1 MTQGEAAATQ
11 RFQRKT
17 VLVKRSLQ
25 LKYIAMVFLS
35 VLVASLIVG
44 GDVYYSLSRVMLTEC
59 PSVTDRMTQF
69 NTVLL
74 VKTALYL
81 GLMLLISLY
90 VSHRFAG
97 PIYRFEK
104 SAQAVGGG
112 DLTHRV
118 SLRTGDELMEL
129 QEEFNGMTSSLQVLV
144 QKDRN
149 LAQRLRDRRVGPK
162 PGRGPPRSRRRERE
176 APARERLR
184 RPRGPQG
191 TDRGARAPD
200 QVVQSLRRAAPR

>member
-1 MTQGEAAATQ
+1 MTNPPTQ
-11 RFQRKT
+11 KFQRKT

-35 VLVASLIVG
+35 VLVASMIVG
-44 GDVYYSLSRVMLTEC
+44 GDIYYTLTRVLLTEC
-59 PSVTDRMTQF
+59 PSATDHVAQF
-69 NTVLL
+69 NSVLL
-74 VKTALYL
+74 LKSALYL

-104 SAQAVGGG
+104 SAQSVGGG

-129 QEEFNGMTSSLQVLV
+129 QEEFNGMVSGLQALV

-149 LAQRLRDRRVGPK
+149 LALRLSERVDDVSKKLPDGAEAA
-162 PGRGPPRSRRRERE
+162 RRELKDIKLE
-176 APARERLR
+176 LAHL
-184 RPRGPQG
+184 
-191 TDRGARAPD
+191 TKSFT
-200 QVVQSLRRAAPR
+200 V

>member
-1 MTQGEAAATQ
+1 MGKDTKAGDDQ

-17 VLVKRSLQ
+17 VLVKRALQ
-25 LKYIAMVFLS
+25 LKYIGMVFLS
-35 VLVASLIVG
+35 VLVASMIVG
-44 GDVYYSLSRVMLTEC
+44 GDVYYSLMRVMLTEC
-59 PSVTDRMTQF
+59 PSVTDRVVQF

-74 VKTALYL
+74 VKIALYL

-104 SAQAVGGG
+104 SCQSLSTG

-129 QEEFNGMTSSLQVLV
+129 QEEFNGMAAALQALL

-149 LAQRLRDRRVGPK
+149 LAQRLSERVEEIAKRLPEGAGSARDDLKALKLELDHLTKSFKV
-162 PGRGPPRSRRRERE
+162 
-176 APARERLR
+176 
-184 RPRGPQG
+184 
-191 TDRGARAPD
+191 
-200 QVVQSLRRAAPR
+200 

>member
-1 MTQGEAAATQ
+1 MATDTKGDDDQ

-17 VLVKRSLQ
+17 VLVKRALQ
-25 LKYIAMVFLS
+25 LKYIGMVFLS
-35 VLVASLIVG
+35 VLVASMIVG
-44 GDVYYSLSRVMLTEC
+44 GDVYYSLMRVMLTEC
-59 PSVTDRMTQF
+59 PSVTDRVVQF

-74 VKTALYL
+74 VKIALYL

-104 SAQAVGGG
+104 SCQSLSTG

-129 QEEFNGMTSSLQVLV
+129 QEEFNGMAAALQALL

-149 LAQRLRDRRVGPK
+149 LAQRLSERVDEISKRLPSDASASRDDLKALKVELDHLTK
-162 PGRGPPRSRRRERE
+162 SFKI
-176 APARERLR
+176 
-184 RPRGPQG
+184 
-191 TDRGARAPD
+191 
-200 QVVQSLRRAAPR
+200 

>member
-1 MTQGEAAATQ
+1 MTPSTNPPTTQ
-11 RFQRKT
+11 KFQRKT

-25 LKYIAMVFLS
+25 IKYIALVFLS

-44 GDVYYSLSRVMLTEC
+44 GDVYYSLTRVLLTEC
-59 PSVTDRMTQF
+59 PSVTDHIVQF
-69 NTVLL
+69 NAVFF
-74 VKTALYL
+74 VKGALYL

-104 SAQAVGGG
+104 SAQSVGGG

-129 QEEFNGMTSSLQVLV
+129 QEEFNGMVAGLQSLV

-149 LAQRLRDRRVGPK
+149 LAKRISERLDELAKRLPDEADAA
-162 PGRGPPRSRRRERE
+162 RRELKDLKLELEHLTRSF
-176 APARERLR
+176 
-184 RPRGPQG
+184 QI
-191 TDRGARAPD
+191 
-200 QVVQSLRRAAPR
+200 

>member
-1 MTQGEAAATQ
+1 MGTETKAGDEQ

-17 VLVKRSLQ
+17 VLVKRALQ
-25 LKYIAMVFLS
+25 LKYIGMVFLS
-35 VLVASLIVG
+35 VLVASMIVG
-44 GDVYYSLSRVMLTEC
+44 GDVYYSLMRVMLTEC
-59 PSVTDRMTQF
+59 PSVTDRVVQF

-74 VKTALYL
+74 VKIALYL

-104 SAQAVGGG
+104 SCQSLSSG

-129 QEEFNGMTSSLQVLV
+129 QEEFNGMAAALQALL

-149 LAQRLRDRRVGPK
+149 LAQRLSDRVEDIAKRL
-162 PGRGPPRSRRRERE
+162 PPD
-176 APARERLR
+176 A
-184 RPRGPQG
+184 G
-191 TDRGARAPD
+191 GARDDLKALKLELD
-200 QVVQSLRRAAPR
+200 HLTKSFKI

>member
-1 MTQGEAAATQ
+1 MTQPETK

-25 LKYIAMVFLS
+25 LKYIGMVFLS

-44 GDVYYSLSRVMLTEC
+44 GDIYYSLSRTMLTEC
-59 PSVTDRMTQF
+59 PSSLDRVVQF
-69 NTVLL
+69 NGVLM
-74 VKTALYL
+74 VKAFLYL

-129 QEEFNGMTSSLQVLV
+129 QEEFNGMVSGLQALL

-149 LAQRLRDRRVGPK
+149 LAQRVAERLDEIAKKLPEDADAQ
-162 PGRGPPRSRRRERE
+162 RRELKDLKVE
-176 APARERLR
+176 IAHL
-184 RPRGPQG
+184 
-191 TDRGARAPD
+191 TKSFK
-200 QVVQSLRRAAPR
+200 V

>member
-1 MTQGEAAATQ
+1 MTDDTK

-25 LKYIAMVFLS
+25 LKYIGMVFLS

-44 GDVYYSLSRVMLTEC
+44 GDVYYSLSQVMLTEC
-59 PSVTDRMTQF
+59 PSVTDRVVQF
-69 NTVLL
+69 NAFIIAKV
-74 VKTALYL
+74 ALYL
-81 GLMLLISLY
+81 VLMLLISLY

-104 SAQAVGGG
+104 SAQAVGSG

-129 QEEFNGMTSSLQVLV
+129 QEEFNGMVAGLQSLV
-144 QKDRN
+144 QRDRN
-149 LAQRLRDRRVGPK
+149 LAARLSDRVEEL
-162 PGRGPPRSRRRERE
+162 SRKAGDAALREDLKALKVE
-176 APARERLR
+176 LDHL
-184 RPRGPQG
+184 
-191 TDRGARAPD
+191 TKSFT
-200 QVVQSLRRAAPR
+200 V

>member
-1 MTQGEAAATQ
+1 MPDEDQ

-25 LKYIAMVFLS
+25 LKYIGMVFLS
-35 VLVASLIVG
+35 VLVASMIVG
-44 GDVYYSLSRVMLTEC
+44 GDVYYSLMRVMLTEC
-59 PSVTDRMTQF
+59 PSVTDRVVQF

-74 VKTALYL
+74 VKIALYL

-97 PIYRFEK
+97 PIFRFEK
-104 SAQAVGGG
+104 SCQSLSSG

-129 QEEFNGMTSSLQVLV
+129 QEEFNEMAGALQALV

-149 LAQRLRDRRVGPK
+149 LAQRL
-162 PGRGPPRSRRRERE
+162 SERLE
-176 APARERLR
+176 EVVKRLPADAPAREDLK
-184 RPRGPQG
+184 
-191 TDRGARAPD
+191 
-200 QVVQSLRRAAPR
+200 SLKLELDHLTKSFKV

>member
-1 MTQGEAAATQ
+1 MTTQ
-11 RFQRKT
+11 TQKFQRKT

-35 VLVASLIVG
+35 VLVASMIVG
-44 GDVYYSLSRVMLTEC
+44 GDIYYTLTRVLLTEC
-59 PSVTDRMTQF
+59 PSASDHVVQF
-69 NTVLL
+69 NSVLML
-74 VKTALYL
+74 KTSLYL

-104 SAQAVGGG
+104 SAQSVGGG

-129 QEEFNGMTSSLQVLV
+129 QEEFNGMAAALQALL

-149 LAQRLRDRRVGPK
+149 LAQRLSERVDEIAKRLPSDAAASRDDLKALKVELDHLTK
-162 PGRGPPRSRRRERE
+162 SFK
-176 APARERLR
+176 
-184 RPRGPQG
+184 
-191 TDRGARAPD
+191 
-200 QVVQSLRRAAPR
+200 V

>member
-1 MTQGEAAATQ
+1 MPDEAS

-25 LKYIAMVFLS
+25 LKYIGMVFLS
-35 VLVASLIVG
+35 VLVASMIVG
-44 GDVYYSLSRVMLTEC
+44 GDVYYSLMRVMLTEC
-59 PSVTDRMTQF
+59 PSTSGLVGQF

-74 VKTALYL
+74 VKIALYL

-97 PIYRFEK
+97 PIYRFER
-104 SAQAVGGG
+104 SCQSLSTG

-129 QEEFNGMTSSLQVLV
+129 QEEFNGMAGALQALL

-149 LAQRLRDRRVGPK
+149 LVQRL
-162 PGRGPPRSRRRERE
+162 SERLDDISKRLPADA
-176 APARERLR
+176 APAREDLKAFKLELDHL
-184 RPRGPQG
+184 
-191 TDRGARAPD
+191 TKSFK
-200 QVVQSLRRAAPR
+200 V

>member
-1 MTQGEAAATQ
+1 MGTDTKAGDDQ

-17 VLVKRSLQ
+17 VLVKRALQ
-25 LKYIAMVFLS
+25 LKYIGMVFLS
-35 VLVASLIVG
+35 VLVASMIVG
-44 GDVYYSLSRVMLTEC
+44 GDVYYSLMRVMLTEC
-59 PSVTDRMTQF
+59 PSVTDRVVQF

-74 VKTALYL
+74 VKVALYL

-104 SAQAVGGG
+104 SCQSLSTG

-129 QEEFNGMTSSLQVLV
+129 QEEFNGMAASLQALL

-149 LAQRLRDRRVGPK
+149 LAQRLSERVEEIAKRLPA
-162 PGRGPPRSRRRERE
+162 E
-176 APARERLR
+176 AASAREDLKAFKLELDHL
-184 RPRGPQG
+184 
-191 TDRGARAPD
+191 TK
-200 QVVQSLRRAAPR
+200 SFKL

>member
-1 MTQGEAAATQ
+1 MDQTTQK
-11 RFQRKT
+11 FQRKT
-17 VLVKRSLQ
+17 VLVKRTLQ

-35 VLVASLIVG
+35 VLVASMIVG
-44 GDVYYSLSRVMLTEC
+44 GDIYYSMSRVLLTEC
-59 PSVTDRMTQF
+59 PSASDHVSQF
-69 NTVLL
+69 NSVLL

-97 PIYRFEK
+97 PIFRFEK
-104 SAQAVGGG
+104 SAQEVGAG

-129 QEEFNGMTSSLQVLV
+129 QEEFNGMVAGLQALV

-149 LAQRLRDRRVGPK
+149 LALRV
-162 PGRGPPRSRRRERE
+162 S
-176 APARERLR
+176 ERLDEIAKKI
-184 RPRGPQG
+184 PDDSARGELK
-191 TDRGARAPD
+191 DL
-200 QVVQSLRRAAPR
+200 QVELAHLTKSFKV

>member
-1 MTQGEAAATQ
+1 MAEET
-11 RFQRKT
+11 RKFQRKT
-17 VLVKRSLQ
+17 VLVKRALQ
-25 LKYIAMVFLS
+25 LKYIGMVFLS

-59 PSVTDRMTQF
+59 PSSIDRVIQF
-69 NTVLL
+69 NGVLM
-74 VKTALYL
+74 VKVALYL

-104 SAQAVGGG
+104 SAQTVGEG

-129 QEEFNGMTSSLQVLV
+129 QEEFNGMVSGLQALV

-149 LAQRLRDRRVGPK
+149 LVKRLSEHLDDASKRLPEDADVC
-162 PGRGPPRSRRRERE
+162 RREIKDIKVELEHLTRSF
-176 APARERLR
+176 R
-184 RPRGPQG
+184 
-191 TDRGARAPD
+191 
-200 QVVQSLRRAAPR
+200 V

>member
-1 MTQGEAAATQ
+1 MAKNDTQ

-25 LKYIAMVFLS
+25 LKYIGMVFLS
-35 VLVASLIVG
+35 VLVASMIVG
-44 GDVYYSLSRVMLTEC
+44 GDIYYSLSRVMLTEC
-59 PSVTDRMTQF
+59 PSSLDSVVQF
-69 NTVLL
+69 NSVLIIKS
-74 VKTALYL
+74 VLYL
-81 GLMLLISLY
+81 LLMSAISMY

-104 SAQAVGGG
+104 SAQAVSGG

-129 QEEFNGMTSSLQVLV
+129 QEEFNGMVSGLQVLV

-149 LAQRLRDRRVGPK
+149 LAQRLSERVDEIAKKLPEDADGP
-162 PGRGPPRSRRRERE
+162 RRELKDLKVE
-176 APARERLR
+176 LAHL
-184 RPRGPQG
+184 
-191 TDRGARAPD
+191 TKSFK
-200 QVVQSLRRAAPR
+200 V

>member
-1 MTQGEAAATQ
+1 MAEETKK
-11 RFQRKT
+11 FQRKT
-17 VLVKRSLQ
+17 VLVKRALQ
-25 LKYIAMVFLS
+25 LKYIGMVFLS

-59 PSVTDRMTQF
+59 PSSIDRVIQF
-69 NTVLL
+69 NSVLM
-74 VKTALYL
+74 VKIALYL

-104 SAQAVGGG
+104 SAQTVGEG

-118 SLRTGDELMEL
+118 SLRIGDELMEL
-129 QEEFNGMTSSLQVLV
+129 QEEFNGMVSGLQALV

-149 LAQRLRDRRVGPK
+149 LVKRLSERLDDVSKRLPESADVC
-162 PGRGPPRSRRRERE
+162 RREIKDLKVELEHLTRSFK
-176 APARERLR
+176 
-184 RPRGPQG
+184 
-191 TDRGARAPD
+191 
-200 QVVQSLRRAAPR
+200 V

>member
-1 MTQGEAAATQ
+1 MGEETQK
-11 RFQRKT
+11 FQRRT

-25 LKYIAMVFLS
+25 LKYIGMVFLS
-35 VLVASLIVG
+35 VLIASLIVG

-59 PSVTDRMTQF
+59 PSSIDRVVQF
-69 NTVLL
+69 NGVLL
-74 VKTALYL
+74 VKVALYL

-104 SAQAVGGG
+104 SAQSVANG

-118 SLRTGDELMEL
+118 CLRTGDELMEL
-129 QEEFNGMTSSLQVLV
+129 QEEFNGMVASLQTLV

-149 LAQRLRDRRVGPK
+149 LARRLIERLDEAAKRLPDEAE
-162 PGRGPPRSRRRERE
+162 SCRRELKDLKVE
-176 APARERLR
+176 LEHI
-184 RPRGPQG
+184 
-191 TDRGARAPD
+191 TKSFT
-200 QVVQSLRRAAPR
+200 V

>member
-1 MTQGEAAATQ
+1 MGTDKKADEEA

-25 LKYIAMVFLS
+25 LKYIGMVFLS
-35 VLVASLIVG
+35 VLVASMIVG
-44 GDVYYSLSRVMLTEC
+44 GDVYYSLMRVMLTEC
-59 PSVTDRMTQF
+59 PSITDRVVQF

-74 VKTALYL
+74 VKIALYL

-104 SAQAVGGG
+104 SCQSLSTG

-129 QEEFNGMTSSLQVLV
+129 QEEFNGMAVALQALL

-149 LAQRLRDRRVGPK
+149 LAQRLSERIEEIAKRLPAEAAAARDDLKAFKLELDHLTKSFKV
-162 PGRGPPRSRRRERE
+162 
-176 APARERLR
+176 
-184 RPRGPQG
+184 
-191 TDRGARAPD
+191 
-200 QVVQSLRRAAPR
+200 

>member
-1 MTQGEAAATQ
+1 MGTDTKAGDDQ

-17 VLVKRSLQ
+17 VLVKRALQ
-25 LKYIAMVFLS
+25 LKYIGMVFLS
-35 VLVASLIVG
+35 VLVASMIVG
-44 GDVYYSLSRVMLTEC
+44 GDVYYSLMRVMLTEC
-59 PSVTDRMTQF
+59 PSVTDRVVQF

-74 VKTALYL
+74 VKVALYL

-104 SAQAVGGG
+104 SCQSLSAG

-129 QEEFNGMTSSLQVLV
+129 QEEFNGMAASLQSLL

-149 LAQRLRDRRVGPK
+149 LAHRLSERVEEIAKRLPAEAGASRDDLK
-162 PGRGPPRSRRRERE
+162 AFKLELDHLTKSFK
-176 APARERLR
+176 L
-184 RPRGPQG
+184 
-191 TDRGARAPD
+191 
-200 QVVQSLRRAAPR
+200 

>member
-1 MTQGEAAATQ
+1 MEDDAQ

-25 LKYIAMVFLS
+25 LKYIGMVFLS

-59 PSVTDRMTQF
+59 PSVTDRIVQF

-74 VKTALYL
+74 VKVALYL

-104 SAQAVGGG
+104 SCQSLSTG

-129 QEEFNGMTSSLQVLV
+129 QEEFNGMAASLQALV

-149 LAQRLRDRRVGPK
+149 LAQRLSERIEETAKRLPEGADR
-162 PGRGPPRSRRRERE
+162 
-176 APARERLR
+176 AREDLK
-184 RPRGPQG
+184 
-191 TDRGARAPD
+191 
-200 QVVQSLRRAAPR
+200 SLKVELDHLTKSFKV